1 MADEMKELRG
11 AVFDLIPDGVS
22 VVALDEIEVDDMA
35 PKTRNVK
42 DEDSNKQHRVDD
54 ERFGGLVYKLP
65 GVAVRDCRRKRIRD
79 KVSVFVRQRPSAAI
93 PEMTQLRLTGRVLLS
108 PYAVDDLG
116 FTIVAEIARDIRAT
130 KNIIAART
138 KNTQQVEDEDRKLV
152 RYGKRLGGHYI
163 AWPREWCNQ
172 EEAAGRGA
180 MTVNELWPDET
191 AEPIAHRRFTWVQRT
206 RRM

>member
-1 MADEMKELRG
+1 MNEAGISIPWWGWL
-11 AVFDLIPDGVS
+11 ALIAAL
-22 VVALDEIEVDDMA
+22 VACA
-35 PKTRNVK
+35 
-42 DEDSNKQHRVDD
+42 
-54 ERFGGLVYKLP
+54 
-65 GVAVRDCRRKRIRD
+65 
-79 KVSVFVRQRPSAAI
+79 
-93 PEMTQLRLTGRVLLS
+93 
-108 PYAVDDLG
+108 
-116 FTIVAEIARDIRAT
+116 IVAKIARDIRAT

-180 MTVNELWPDET
+180 MTVNELWPDEI